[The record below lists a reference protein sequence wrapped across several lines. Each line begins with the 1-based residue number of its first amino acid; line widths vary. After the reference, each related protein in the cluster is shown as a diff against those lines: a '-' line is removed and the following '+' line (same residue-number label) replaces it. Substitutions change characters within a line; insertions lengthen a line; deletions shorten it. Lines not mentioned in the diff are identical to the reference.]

1 VAGNLTAPQ
10 DSLGERCIRKL
21 QDSEMSA
28 NIAVLVIALGLV
40 IWRYSL
46 GFEQGLTWTVFLMVV
61 LPGSVGLEMGG
72 SIPALTFHRIAFLI
86 TLFRW
91 SGNHSIP
98 KADSRV
104 PFGRILVM
112 SAVCFFI
119 STCISSSPLVSFK
132 QFTYYVFEFV
142 LFFFVVQ
149 TSSAQRVLAEKMVT
163 ALGCGLATV
172 AFLAFAER
180 YLNIKISTILPYAG
194 SDYGVARF
202 GWGSSEEGAI
212 TVSYRHRILF
222 GIACATGALKYLVD
236 SAFAENRKMARRKL
250 FLAFICGAA
259 LYFSMSRG
267 PWLAFIFGCAILIG
281 VRPRRFLRPALTLV
295 IIAILIMLV
304 RPGIWTSIMG
314 LSQSTLDESSVRGS
328 SFRWRQQ
335 VFSLA
340 VKKIGES
347 GPVHILFGYGGGSTI
362 MTDFGRIETSAGDL
376 LPMESWDCEI
386 AIILY
391 ERGVVGFLLSIAL
404 FGGALVSTIK
414 RLIKARSSPDPLLT
428 FLCAALGVFCF
439 MMTNVAIYAIQ
450 LIYIQ
455 ALILGIASRLLSQL
469 SETTLPNGE
478 EPYHI
483 AEMLDGTK

>member
-1 VAGNLTAPQ
+1 MNANL
-10 DSLGERCIRKL
+10 
-21 QDSEMSA
+21 
-28 NIAVLVIALGLV
+28 AVLVIALGLV
-40 IWRYSL
+40 MWRYSR
-46 GFEQGLTWTVFLMVV
+46 GFEQGLTWTVFLLVV

-72 SIPALTFHRIAFLI
+72 ALPSLTFHRIALLI
-86 TLFRW
+86 TLLRW
-91 SGNHSIP
+91 SGEKGIP
-98 KADSRV
+98 RADIRV
-104 PFGRILVM
+104 PFGRVLVF
-112 SAVCFFI
+112 SAACFLI
-119 STCISSSPLVSFK
+119 STCISSFPLVSFK

-149 TSSAQRVLAEKMVT
+149 TSSVQRALTEKMVT

-180 YLNIKISTILPYAG
+180 YLNIKISSILPYAG
-194 SDYGVARF
+194 SDYGVSRF
-202 GWGSSEEGAI
+202 GWGSLDEGAI

-222 GIACATGALKYLVD
+222 GIACAIGTLKYLVD
-236 SAFAENRKMARRKL
+236 SAFANNKKTARRKL
-250 FLAFICGAA
+250 FLAFVCGAA

-267 PWLAFIFGCAILIG
+267 PWLAFILGCAILIG
-281 VRPRRFLRPALTLV
+281 VRPGRFIRPALTLAV
-295 IIAILIMLV
+295 IATMFIII

-340 VKKIGES
+340 VTKIAES
-347 GPVHILFGYGGGSTI
+347 GPVHFLFGYGGGSTI

-404 FGGALVSTIK
+404 FGGALVGAMK
-414 RLIKARSSPDPLLT
+414 RLRKIRSSPDPLPT
-428 FLCAALGVFCF
+428 FLCAALAVFCF

-455 ALILGIASRLLSQL
+455 AMVLGLTSRLLSQPPDT
-469 SETTLPNGE
+469 SLPDGE
-478 EPYHI
+478 ATYDMDEV
-483 AEMLDGTK
+483 LNGTK